1 MPREQKP
8 MQSFGYGHLLEPELK
23 KFRDTWQRVGP
34 VPDLTRDSFLMT
46 VVWWPECVDAGSRGD
61 EARQAEKELRKLYPD
76 LYKDEPSPPIYAA
89 AVRFASLYA
98 EFPDFVAGWLN
109 HARQFLTDVSAESIA
124 RRWLLTTLRARRPKY
139 DGSGKRRKI
148 LAAGGEMVPVSKL
161 QLQEICDVIERD
173 TGKQISVA
181 TLRRVRDETIGE
193 AKAFRELAKEFH
205 IWLKARPE
213 MQKISLAD
221 AERAFMCEMKQLLG
235 KSNL

>member
-1 MPREQKP
+1 
-8 MQSFGYGHLLEPELK
+8 MQSFGYGYLLEPELK
-23 KFRDTWQRVGP
+23 KFRDTREGGGP

-46 VVWWPECVDAGSRGD
+46 IVWWPECVDAGPRGD
-61 EARQAEKELRKLYPD
+61 EARRAEKELRRLYPD

-89 AVRFASLYA
+89 AVRFAALYA
-98 EFPDFVAGWLN
+98 EFPDFIAGWLN
-109 HARQFLTDVSAESIA
+109 HARQFLTDLSAESIA
-124 RRWLLTTLRARRPKY
+124 RRWLLTTLRARKPKY

-148 LAAGGEMVPVSKL
+148 LPASGEIVAVSKL

-205 IWLKARPE
+205 LWLKARPE
-213 MQKISLAD
+213 MQKVSLAD
-221 AERAFMCEMKQLLG
+221 AKSAFKSEMKQQLG

>member
-23 KFRDTWQRVGP
+23 KFRNKWQGNNP
-34 VPDLTRDSFLMT
+34 APFEKDEYLMLIA
-46 VVWWPECVDAGSRGD
+46 WWPECVDAGERGE
-61 EARQAEKELRKLYPD
+61 EARIASKKLRELYPD
-76 LYKDEPSPPIYAA
+76 CYKDQPIPTDYAA
-89 AVRFASLYA
+89 AVHFAATYA

-124 RRWLLTTLRARRPKY
+124 RRWLLTTLRAKKPKY

-148 LAAGGEMVPVSKL
+148 LADGGEMVAVSKL

-213 MQKISLAD
+213 MQEISLTD
-221 AERAFMCEMKQLLG
+221 AENAFMSEMKEQFG